1 VPSKRQVVSVTL
13 VGALVASLTGCGLFS
28 ADPKPEDAMSGFLA
42 AFAAG
47 DMTKAAGFTDSPDPA
62 KAILDKVHAALAP
75 QAIDTEFLPPREPAG
90 EDKATVDYRLG
101 WHLPHD
107 RLWSYANEAQVYR
120 IDDEWKVHWAPS
132 VLNSKLTMQQG
143 LAVLVDAPKLAPVL
157 DRDGLPLLAPQS
169 VVGVVLDP
177 AKAGNLSSV
186 AGTLAGAVGRF
197 DRSVTAKSI
206 VDGSQ
211 ALKAQASYPVVTLR
225 DSDYRQVKPTIYDLP
240 GVRFSRQERLL
251 ASDRDFAKQV
261 LPSIRS
267 LVDDRVAGHAGWRVV
282 TVDAQGEEMEELY
295 AHLPDPAGAITS
307 TLSTRVQT
315 AGERALDP
323 ITVPA
328 VLVAI
333 QPSTGD
339 LLAVA
344 QNTLADTQGPIAL
357 AGRYPPGSTFKI
369 VTAAAALGAGNVKP
383 DTMVDCPGTVTLGSR
398 VVPNE
403 GKFALGKVPLSKAF
417 ARSCNTTFAELSTEL
432 PPTALTDAARDLGI
446 GADFV
451 LPALTTVTGSVPKAD
466 TVTQRAENGFG
477 QGTVVASP
485 FGMAVAAATVQ
496 SGRIPTPTLLRGTP
510 TPTQNLG
517 QPLRQDVLD
526 ALRSMM
532 RDVVTSGTAT
542 ALRPLPDVR
551 GKTGTAQ
558 FGDGT
563 QSHGWFV
570 GYQGDLAFS
579 VLLVG
584 GGSSKPAVD
593 AAYRFLKALG

>member
-1 VPSKRQVVSVTL
+1 MSVPL
-13 VGALVASLTGCGLFS
+13 VGVLVASLAGCGLFS
-28 ADPKPEDAMSGFLA
+28 SDPEPGDVMAGFLG

-47 DMTKAAGFTDSPDPA
+47 DTARAAGFTDSPDPA
-62 KAILDKVHAALAP
+62 KAVLDQVRAALAP
-75 QAIDTEFLPPREPAG
+75 QSIETEVQPLKEPARD
-90 EDKATVDYRLG
+90 DKATVDYRLG

-107 RLWSYANEAQVYR
+107 RLWSYTGEAQTYLV
-120 IDDEWKVHWAPS
+120 DDKWKVHWAPS
-132 VLNSKLTMQQG
+132 VLNPQ
-143 LAVLVDAPKLAPVL
+143 LAVRQNFAVRVDTPQLAPVL
-157 DRDGLPLLAPQS
+157 DRDGVPLLAPQS

-177 AKAGNLSSV
+177 AQAGNLGAV

-206 VDGSQ
+206 VEGS
-211 ALKAQASYPVVTLR
+211 KAVKPKTSYPVVTLR
-225 DSDYRQVKPTIYDLP
+225 YGDYQQVKPTIYDLP
-240 GVRFSRQERLL
+240 GVRFSKQVRLL
-251 ASDRDFAKQV
+251 AADKDFAKQV
-261 LPSIRS
+261 LPSIRA
-267 LVDDRVAGHAGWRVV
+267 LVDDQVAGRAGWRVV
-282 TVDAQGEEMEELY
+282 TVDTAGDELEELY
-295 AHLPDPAGAITS
+295 GRRPEAAGAITS

-315 AGERALDP
+315 AAERALDP
-323 ITVPA
+323 IAGPA
-328 VLVAI
+328 VLVAL

-339 LLAVA
+339 VLAVA
-344 QNTLADTQGPIAL
+344 QNAAADAQGPIAL

-369 VTAAAALGAGNVKP
+369 VTAAAALSAGNVVP
-383 DTMVDCPGTVTLGSR
+383 DTTVDCPGTVTLGDR

-403 GKFALGKVPLSKAF
+403 GRFALGKVPLSTAF
-417 ARSCNTTFAELSTEL
+417 ARSCNTTFAKLSTEL
-432 PPTALTDAARDLGI
+432 PPSALTDAARDLGI

-451 LPALTTVTGSVPKAD
+451 LPGLTTVTGSVPNAD
-466 TVTQRAENGFG
+466 TVAQRAENGFG

-496 SGRIPTPTLLRGTP
+496 SGRIPTPVLLRGTA
-510 TPTQNLG
+510 TPARNLG
-517 QPLRQDVLD
+517 QPLRPDVLD
-526 ALRSMM
+526 SLRSMM

-542 ALRPLPDVR
+542 ALRSLPDVR

-593 AAYRFLKALG
+593 AADRFLKALG